1 MDLGFVLGTQLQSHK
16 EYHITENR
24 KKMMSLRYTS
34 LEKIKNEVLIDILNE
49 ARTLVLKELKQTKM

>member
-1 MDLGFVLGTQLQSHK
+1 
-16 EYHITENR
+16 
-24 KKMMSLRYTS
+24 MMSLRYTS